1 MEIDA
6 NSVVGRRNILL
17 ITFDS
22 LRFDAARASLL
33 AGLTPNIARLLPG
46 GRWEERRTQGS
57 FTLPAHMAF
66 FSGFLP
72 VPSGPGRPM
81 RLLACRARHG
91 TTIGERTFVFDAPDI
106 VRGLAGLDYRTVC
119 IGGVGFFSRETEL
132 GSVLPALF
140 QEAHWSPG
148 TAPDCPESTRHQ
160 VDLAMDTLRGQ
171 PPDKRLFLFMNV
183 SATHTPH
190 FGYLAGADADSWE
203 SQCAALAYADG
214 QLGRLFD
221 SLPEH
226 SPWLVIMCADHG
238 DAFGEDG
245 HRGHGIAHPAVWSVP
260 YAEAL
265 LPG

>member
-1 MEIDA
+1 MIDA
-6 NSVVGRRNILL
+6 NEVVGKRNILF

-33 AGLTPNIARLLPG
+33 AGMTPNIARLLPG

-72 VPSGPGRPM
+72 VPSGPVRPK
-81 RLLACRARHG
+81 RLLACHAQRG

-106 VRGLAGLDYRTVC
+106 VNGLAGLGYRTVC
-119 IGGVGFFSRETEL
+119 IGGVGFFSGETAL
-132 GSVLPALF
+132 GRVLPALF
-140 QEAHWSPG
+140 QEARWSPSTG
-148 TAPDCPESTRHQ
+148 TDCAESTRHQ
-160 VDLAMDTLRGQ
+160 VDIALETLRTQ
-171 PPDKRLFLFMNV
+171 RQDQRLFLFVNV

-190 FGYLAGADADSWE
+190 FGYVLGASEDSWE
-203 SQCAALAYADG
+203 SQCAALSYADG

-221 SLPEH
+221 VLPDH
-226 SPWLVIMCADHG
+226 GRWLVLMCADHG
-238 DAFGEDG
+238 EAFGDDG
-245 HRGHGIAHPAVWSVP
+245 HSGHGIAHPSVWSVP
-260 YAEAL
+260 YTESL